1 MNALLSKTRTALAL
15 GIPNLARVAGYRLG
29 VKLGINPVRR
39 IQADLP
45 TGEFFKKIPLDP
57 PFAKGEEESDT
68 VHPVPPFEKGG
79 LGGISL
85 LYFGWYNLE
94 QQSPPD
100 WHKSPF
106 NGVTVQNPERPWW
119 QIPDFDPNLG
129 DIKAVWETSRFD
141 WVLHSAQQ
149 TAQGKKDTLDTLNQW
164 LADWCKH
171 NPAYYGPNWKCG
183 QETSIRVMHLAFAAL
198 ILKQDKKPTSAI
210 QILIRAHLQ
219 RIAPTIQY
227 AIAQDNN
234 HGTSEA
240 AALFIG
246 GNWLYSLG
254 DNSAE
259 KWAIMG
265 RKWLENRASRLI
277 EPDGSFSQYSVNYHR
292 VMLDTYCMAE
302 HWRKSWQLP
311 VFSAKLYQQLQN
323 ATNWLYQM
331 VQTETGDA
339 PNLGANDGA
348 RLLPL
353 SNTDYRDF
361 RPSVQLAMAVFCNR
375 DAYGKQGSWNEPLC
389 WLNISTPEKA
399 FKSAGSTHFPNGGY
413 NTLRADKVFV
423 LLRFPNFRF
432 RPSQADALHVDLW
445 LEGQNLLRDAGTYSY
460 NAGREITNYFGGT
473 ASHNTIQFDGRD
485 QMPRLSRF
493 LFGEWLK
500 VKNVIPIEKHG
511 SNLQTTASYRDYQ
524 GVTHQRTVI
533 LSSESLQ
540 VRDSI
545 SGFKQKAILRWR
557 LRPDNWTIAGNN
569 TISNSKHQ
577 LSIQTDLPIS
587 RFEIVEGWES
597 RYYLQKTSLPV
608 LEVEVQQAGEII
620 TTYQFKI

>member
-1 MNALLSKTRTALAL
+1 MLAL
-15 GIPNLARVAGYRLG
+15 GLPNLVRVLGYRLG
-29 VKLGINPVRR
+29 VQLGINPVRR
-39 IQADLP
+39 IKANLP
-45 TGEFFKKIPLDP
+45 MDAFFTSTVENLTPSLTREGVKKSI
-57 PFAKGEEESDT
+57 
-68 VHPVPPFEKGG
+68 
-79 LGGISL
+79 
-85 LYFGWYNLE
+85 LYFGWYSTTHSSAPN
-94 QQSPPD
+94 
-100 WHKSPF
+100 WHQNPF
-106 NGVTVQNPERPWW
+106 SGVTVPISTRPWW
-119 QIPDFDPNLG
+119 QIPDFDPKLG
-129 DIKAVWETSRFD
+129 DIKTVWEASRFD
-141 WVLHSAQQ
+141 WVLHFAQQ
-149 TAQGKKDTLDTLNQW
+149 AIRGEQEALTTLNDW
-164 LADWCKH
+164 LADWCKN

-183 QETSIRVMHLAFAAL
+183 QEASIRVMHLALAAL
-198 ILKQDKKPTSAI
+198 VLKQDNKPTSAI
-210 QILIRAHLQ
+210 QTLVRAHLQ
-219 RIAPTIQY
+219 RIALTIQY

-375 DAYGKQGSWNEPLC
+375 DAYGKQGSWNELLC

-460 NAGREITNYFGGT
+460 NAGEEITSYFGGT

-511 SNLQTTASYRDYQ
+511 SNLQTKAGYRDYQ
-524 GVTHQRTVI
+524 GVTHQRTVT
-533 LSSESLQ
+533 LSSESLKVQ
-540 VRDSI
+540 DSI

-557 LRPDNWTIAGNN
+557 LQPDNWTIADN
-569 TISNSKHQ
+569 TISNGKHQ
-577 LSIQTDLPIS
+577 LSIQTDLVIS

-597 RYYLQKTSLPV
+597 RYYFQKISLPV
-608 LEVEVQQAGEII
+608 LEVEVQQPGDII
-620 TTYQFKI
+620 TTYQF